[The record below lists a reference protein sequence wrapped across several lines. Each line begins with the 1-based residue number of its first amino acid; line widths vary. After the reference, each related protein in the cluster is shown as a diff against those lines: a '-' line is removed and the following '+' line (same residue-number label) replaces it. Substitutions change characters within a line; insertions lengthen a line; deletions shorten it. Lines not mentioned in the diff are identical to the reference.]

1 MDEQQ
6 LQSKIAEAKAA
17 GYTDQE
23 IQSYL
28 DEMAGKQPKLEQP
41 EINKHHEANVGMA
54 QIGALGAAEKI
65 GDVAVD
71 AAKYGIPA
79 YGLYKG
85 GQAIANRMPAPV
97 PPTTFT
103 GGANPAFDAALS
115 KPHPSTVPAEPPTA
129 GNFIQ
134 RMAALGS
141 KYAPYARGAGAVA
154 ATVMP
159 SNVGQN
165 YPFPQKG
172 PMRGME
178 INPQTGRPWTEFELA
193 RYNQQY

>member
-1 MDEQQ
+1 MDEQ

-17 GYTDQE
+17 GYTDAE
-23 IQSYL
+23 IQAHL
-28 DEMAGKQPKLEQP
+28 NDMAGKPVALEAP
-41 EINKHHEANVGMA
+41 EKNKHHEANVGAA

-65 GDVAVD
+65 GDFAID

-97 PPTTFT
+97 APTTFT

-115 KPHPSTVPAEPPTA
+115 QPHPSTVAQQPPTA
-129 GNFIQ
+129 QNFIQ
-134 RMAALGS
+134 RIAELS
-141 KYAPYARGAGAVA
+141 SRYAPAVRGGAGIA
-154 ATVMP
+154 AAVMP
-159 SNVGQN
+159 GNVGQN

-172 PMRGME
+172 PMRGQE